1 MGEADAGGGVR
12 LLLADLDGGV
22 VEERGGVWAA
32 RVSPARTKAANLHH
46 IEQEC
51 EAIVHVKL
59 LVGVEEGES
68 AEGGGCV
75 GFHFSVSFDE
85 DDVLQDAAG
94 GFAVYTY

>member
-1 MGEADAGGGVR
+1 MFEMVERAIDKLRPAFGVN
-12 LLLADLDGGV
+12 A
-22 VEERGGVWAA
+22 
-32 RVSPARTKAANLHH
+32 
-46 IEQEC
+46 IE
-51 EAIVHVKL
+51 